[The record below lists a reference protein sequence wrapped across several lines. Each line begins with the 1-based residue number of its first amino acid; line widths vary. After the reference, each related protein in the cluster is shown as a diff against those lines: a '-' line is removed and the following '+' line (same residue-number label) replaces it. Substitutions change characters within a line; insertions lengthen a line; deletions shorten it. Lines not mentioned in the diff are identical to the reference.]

1 MTPTARTMAYLRGLG
16 YEVAVVEKWNA
27 YTRTRHDLYG
37 FADLLAMRGIELLAV
52 QATSTGNVS
61 ARVKNILAEP
71 RALKW
76 VEPGS
81 QRFLTVIGWAKRG
94 PRGKRKVWSMK
105 QVVVDA
111 GMFPEQ
117 KGATV

>member
-61 ARVKNILAEP
+61 ARVKKILAEP
-71 RALKW
+71 RARLW

-81 QRFLTVIGWAKRG
+81 QRFIVVVGWAKRG
-94 PRGKRKVWSMK
+94 ARGKRKTWTVK
-105 QVVVDA
+105 EVPVDA
-111 GMFPEQ
+111 GMFKEH
-117 KGATV
+117 A